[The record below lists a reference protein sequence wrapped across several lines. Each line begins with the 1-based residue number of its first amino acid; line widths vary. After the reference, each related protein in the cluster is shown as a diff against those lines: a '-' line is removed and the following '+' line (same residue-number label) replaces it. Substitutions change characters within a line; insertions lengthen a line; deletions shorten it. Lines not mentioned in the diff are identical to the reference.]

1 MIGFER
7 NLNYLNKV
15 MRFFPKCFLILVLLS
30 SCVGPYML
38 QHTLKEYKMPLS
50 YIFDSKID
58 TLKSGKKV
66 YLKVIDELKM
76 NDTTRVKDDGSLV
89 VPLGIAGGYKCDF
102 TVTLGKN
109 SVVPSFLEFVS
120 SSLQTEASRS
130 GNFEIK
136 KRAFR
141 ADYILEMTL
150 LNCQIS
156 AEYHKDRIR
165 YGLHTKENWILKPIL
180 GKTTI
185 EVKLFKRKTVVFDST
200 YSSSISSQLEIL
212 HFSSESSMNLKMME
226 DFARTTSLEIKE
238 ILEAT
243 IRDVNGR
250 IE

>member
-1 MIGFER
+1 
-7 NLNYLNKV
+7 
-15 MRFFPKCFLILVLLS
+15 MRYFPKCFLTLVLLS

-76 NDTTRVKDDGSLV
+76 SDTTRVKDDGSLV

-102 TVTLGKN
+102 TVTLGKS
-109 SVVPSFLEFVS
+109 SVEPSYLEFVT

-150 LNCQIS
+150 VNCQIS

-165 YGLHTKENWILKPIL
+165 YGLHIKENWALKPIL

-185 EVKLFKRKTVVFDST
+185 EVKLLENNTVVFDST
-200 YSSSISSQLEIL
+200 YSSSISSQLEVQ

-226 DFARTTSLEIKE
+226 DFARTASFEIKE
-238 ILEAT
+238 ILEAA
-243 IRDVNGR
+243 IQDVNEQ